1 MAVVAL
7 IAFIIT
13 GWLLF
18 ILVKSSQQRRRNAE
32 TMRNGFKMMIYIQQL
47 IELMQQHRG
56 VSNAFNNGNQNLKS
70 KLTSLDNQIDG
81 IINGAYSAEFN
92 KFEQWQS
99 FTEHWPRLKANCLA
113 GGLEAKNLMRQ
124 HHLVIEGQLS
134 LLDDLIHYYEL
145 HKVMLDR
152 FMRAADLCTD
162 ILRTTETIAQARGLG
177 SGICAVGQSRG
188 ADSIQLNF
196 LKVSFQ
202 NTTYQLFSE
211 LDNIDNPDLQAKFNA
226 FSQSIK
232 SNVEKF
238 VEVLDKEVLEKKQ
251 LTLDTQTYFDIATK
265 PIDDLVS
272 LYCYMVDYSSEKLER
287 SY

>member
-7 IAFIIT
+7 AAFVIV
-13 GWLLF
+13 GLLLF
-18 ILVKSSQQRRRNAE
+18 VLVKSSQQKRRNVK
-32 TMRNGFKMMIYIQQL
+32 TMRNGFKLMVDIQQL

-56 VSNAFNNGNQNLKS
+56 VSNAFNSGNQNLKR
-70 KLTSLDNQIDG
+70 KLVGLENQIDA
-81 IINGAYSAEFN
+81 IINGSNKAEFN

-99 FTEHWPRLKANCLA
+99 FAEHWPRLKAHCLA
-113 GGLEAKNLMRQ
+113 GDLEAKNLMRQ

-134 LLDDLIHYYEL
+134 LLDDLIHYYDL
-145 HKVMLDR
+145 HTVMLDR
-152 FMRAADLCTD
+152 FMRAAELCTD

-177 SGICAVGQSRG
+177 SGICAIGESRG

-196 LKVSFQ
+196 LKISLQ
-202 NTTYQLFSE
+202 STTQHLFTE

-226 FSQSIK
+226 FSQSIRR
-232 SNVEKF
+232 NVDNFVDILEK
-238 VEVLDKEVLEKKQ
+238 EVLDKKQ

-272 LYCYMVDYSSEKLER
+272 LFSYMVDYSSEKLER